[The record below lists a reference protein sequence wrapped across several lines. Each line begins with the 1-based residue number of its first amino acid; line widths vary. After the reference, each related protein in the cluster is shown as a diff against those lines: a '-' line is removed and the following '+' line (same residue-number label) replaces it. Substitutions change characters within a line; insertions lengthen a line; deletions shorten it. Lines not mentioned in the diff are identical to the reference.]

1 MTDNNLSELDAGFES
16 EALGSQA
23 VFRSALQA
31 LSHPGRLIDI
41 AHCAQVPEPAHSAA
55 ALFLLAML
63 DTDCTLWLSP
73 ALAKSK
79 ARLWLH
85 FHTGCQVV
93 KDASH
98 AQFLWVAQGDVMPA
112 LASLAQ
118 GSEEYPDQSATCV
131 IEVAAMSTTRKNSL
145 NWSLQGPGI
154 ESQNRI
160 NVAGLDADFVRQWTE
175 NHERFPRG
183 VDVFISAP
191 NQLVGLPR
199 TTLISIEGVC

>member
-1 MTDNNLSELDAGFES
+1 MTVNNLTELDAGFEN
-16 EALGSQA
+16 EALGSQT

-41 AHCAQVPEPAHSAA
+41 AHCAQVPGSWRGCA
-55 ALFLLAML
+55 FLLAML

-73 ALAKSK
+73 SLANSK
-79 ARLWLH
+79 VGLWLH
-85 FHTGCQVV
+85 FHTGCQIVN
-93 KDASH
+93 DASR
-98 AQFLWVAQGDVMPA
+98 ALFLWVAHGDVMPA

-118 GSEEYPDQSATCV
+118 GSDEYPEQSATCV
-131 IEVAAMSTTRKNSL
+131 IEVAAISTPRKDSL

-160 NVAGLDADFVRQWTE
+160 NVQGLDADFLKQWTE
-175 NHERFPRG
+175 NHERFPTG
-183 VDVFISAP
+183 VDVFISAQ